1 MERRILATSQGA
13 HKYRRRAAALA
24 DGPAPT
30 LGSPLVSPG
39 SGGPEGRADRR
50 QRRARQPSLTLASAG
65 RSVEFPHERFETRR
79 RAWRP
84 AMGRGKDTS
93 AMNWRGLDERHSGKG
108 RVLTKADRALKLH
121 EQGLTRAQ
129 IAERL
134 CVKPDSVKGMLDRA
148 KQRRAKM
155 SMAARSC
162 GPEPA
167 VIPRAAELLDPLT
180 SR

>member
-1 MERRILATSQGA
+1 MNDSRPGDEIGA
-13 HKYRRRAAALA
+13 L
-24 DGPAPT
+24 P
-30 LGSPLVSPG
+30 
-39 SGGPEGRADRR
+39 
-50 QRRARQPSLTLASAG
+50 
-65 RSVEFPHERFETRR
+65 
-79 RAWRP
+79 
-84 AMGRGKDTS
+84 
-93 AMNWRGLDERHSGKG
+93 
-108 RVLTKADRALKLH
+108 KADRALKLH

>member
-1 MERRILATSQGA
+1 
-13 HKYRRRAAALA
+13 
-24 DGPAPT
+24 
-30 LGSPLVSPG
+30 
-39 SGGPEGRADRR
+39 
-50 QRRARQPSLTLASAG
+50 
-65 RSVEFPHERFETRR
+65 
-79 RAWRP
+79 
-84 AMGRGKDTS
+84 
-93 AMNWRGLDERHSGKG
+93 MNWRGLDERHSGKG
-108 RVLTKADRALKLH
+108 RLLTKADRALKLH